1 MMTLSEHDFQ
11 DFRMNR
17 IMLLKKKMLAKN
29 HPVNLANPE
38 NRVQKM
44 TQPILAQFQLNYSAF
59 QLDVDLQLPSSGI
72 TVLFGHSGSGK
83 TTLLRCIAGL
93 QHAPQGFLQING
105 EVWQDS
111 NQKIFLPTYK
121 RNLGYVFQ
129 EANLFP
135 HLTVF
140 GNLCY
145 GLKRIQQSSE
155 TEHFKQVIE
164 LLGIE
169 HLMARM
175 PERLSGGERQRV
187 GIARA
192 LVLNP
197 EILLMDEPLA
207 SLDAKRKQ
215 EILPF
220 LTRLHNE
227 LNVPVLYVTH
237 SQQEVA
243 QLADYLV
250 LLADGKVQAAG
261 SLAETFSR
269 LDLPQAQD
277 RQAASV
283 WQVNVV
289 EHEVDYHLTRVAF
302 AGGELSLPSI
312 DAALGTPLRVQIYAR
327 DVSITLEVAKATS
340 ILNVLPAIINDMV
353 DDESGQSMVRLQVG
367 SQPLLAHIT
376 RKSAQL
382 LNLQT
387 GMSVY
392 VQVKGTSILN

>member
-1 MMTLSEHDFQ
+1 
-11 DFRMNR
+11 
-17 IMLLKKKMLAKN
+17 
-29 HPVNLANPE
+29 
-38 NRVQKM
+38 M
-44 TQPILAQFQLNYSAF
+44 TQAIIAQFKLDYGLF
-59 QLDVDLQLPSSGI
+59 QLDVDLKLPSSGI

-93 QHAPQGFLQING
+93 QCAPQGFLAING
-105 EVWQDS
+105 TIWQDS
-111 NQKIFLPTYK
+111 DKKLFLPTY
-121 RNLGYVFQ
+121 RRSLGYVFQ
-129 EANLFP
+129 EANLFA
-135 HLTVF
+135 HLTVL

-145 GLKRIQQSSE
+145 GLKRIGQNAK
-155 TEHFKQVIE
+155 TEKFAQVVE

-187 GIARA
+187 AIARA

-197 EILLMDEPLA
+197 ELLLMDEPLA
-207 SLDAKRKQ
+207 SLDGKRKQ
-215 EILPF
+215 EIMPF

-227 LNVPVLYVTH
+227 LNIPVLYVTH

-261 SLAETFSR
+261 LLADTLSR
-269 LDLPQAQD
+269 LDLPQSQD

-283 WQVNVV
+283 WQVTVI
-289 EHEVDYHLTRVAF
+289 EHDPAYHLTRVSF
-302 AGGELSLPSI
+302 AGGELNLPAI
-312 DAALGTPLRVQIYAR
+312 NAVPNTVIRIQIYAR

-340 ILNVLPAIINDMV
+340 ILNVLPAIITNII
-353 DDESGQSMVRLQVG
+353 DDEEGQSIVRLQVG
-367 SQPLLAHIT
+367 NIPLLAHIT

-382 LNLQT
+382 LALAC
-387 GMSVY
+387 GMAVY
-392 VQVKGTSILN
+392 VQIKGTSLLTH